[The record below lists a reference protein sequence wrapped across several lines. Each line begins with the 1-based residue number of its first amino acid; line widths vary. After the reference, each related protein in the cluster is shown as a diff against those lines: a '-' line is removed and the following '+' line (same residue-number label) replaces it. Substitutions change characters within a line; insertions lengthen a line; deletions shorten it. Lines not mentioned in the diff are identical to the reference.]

1 MERVTV
7 TIEASMEGAVDSF
20 LIRRHGDVESLKEAI
35 VADDFERMGKIA
47 EFMKNEGSCCGFDLI
62 SSLGAKLSFAASEKN
77 RLAAEICVDILNWYM
92 TGIRT
97 EIFGEG

>member
-1 MERVTV
+1 
-7 TIEASMEGAVDSF
+7 
-20 LIRRHGDVESLKEAI
+20 
-35 VADDFERMGKIA
+35 
-47 EFMKNEGSCCGFDLI
+47 
-62 SSLGAKLSFAASEKN
+62 LGAKLSFAASEKN